1 MDSRFNSQIENPDW
15 SGKYIG
21 ILIMQY
27 YSNITLPINE
37 SIQQANFKACCGKR
51 LCLFWWWLFSVVQL
65 LFLVINLT
73 EDGKLGVE
81 FAILSVA
88 FWSLLICGNLLCNWW
103 KKFRQILEVSLSTKC
118 QVYLITI
125 NCSGVSIFGG
135 ISTTGESISQ
145 CPKKNCFY
153 TQFLF
158 NFNSTFHP
166 IANQFLFNFNSIF
179 YLKLTVIHMDLVLI
193 IHRSNTDSG
202 ADIGTCGVWG

>member
-1 MDSRFNSQIENPDW
+1 MDMDSRFNSQIKNRDW
-15 SGKYIG
+15 SGKYI
-21 ILIMQY
+21 LEYTYYAVLQQY
-27 YSNITLPINE
+27 YTLPINE

-145 CPKKNCFY
+145 CPKKLFLY
-153 TQFLF
+153 SISIQF
-158 NFNSTFHP
+158 
-166 IANQFLFNFNSIF
+166 
-179 YLKLTVIHMDLVLI
+179 
-193 IHRSNTDSG
+193 
-202 ADIGTCGVWG
+202 

>member
-1 MDSRFNSQIENPDW
+1 MIWVIRIKYIPRFNSQIENRDW

-21 ILIMQY
+21 ILINAVLH
-27 YSNITLPINE
+27 SNITLPINE

-103 KKFRQILEVSLSTKC
+103 KKFSSVDFSRK
-118 QVYLITI
+118 
-125 NCSGVSIFGG
+125 GIFRHFA
-135 ISTTGESISQ
+135 TWKYHNR
-145 CPKKNCFY
+145 PNR
-153 TQFLF
+153 
-158 NFNSTFHP
+158 
-166 IANQFLFNFNSIF
+166 
-179 YLKLTVIHMDLVLI
+179 M
-193 IHRSNTDSG
+193 
-202 ADIGTCGVWG
+202 

>member
-1 MDSRFNSQIENPDW
+1 MDFRIWIWIWIQDLIPKSRIETDPENI
-15 SGKYIG
+15 YCNTYYA
-21 ILIMQY
+21 Y

-73 EDGKLGVE
+73 DDGKLGVE

-145 CPKKNCFY
+145 CPKKIVF

-158 NFNSTFHP
+158 NS
-166 IANQFLFNFNSIF
+166 NSIF
-179 YLKLTVIHMDLVLI
+179 LFKTYC
-193 IHRSNTDSG
+193 DSHG
-202 ADIGTCGVWG
+202 FGLDHP

>member
-1 MDSRFNSQIENPDW
+1 MDSRFNSQIENRDW
-15 SGKYIG
+15 SGKH
-21 ILIMQY
+21 ILEYLLMQY

-103 KKFRQILEVSLSTKC
+103 KKFKQILEVSLSTKC

-145 CPKKNCFY
+145 CPKKIVFILNFY
-153 TQFLF
+153 SILTQLFTQLPINFYSILTQF
-158 NFNSTFHP
+158 
-166 IANQFLFNFNSIF
+166 SI
-179 YLKLTVIHMDLVLI
+179 
-193 IHRSNTDSG
+193 
-202 ADIGTCGVWG
+202 

>member
-1 MDSRFNSQIENPDW
+1 
-15 SGKYIG
+15 
-21 ILIMQY
+21 MQY

-88 FWSLLICGNLLCNWW
+88 FWSLLIWGNLLCNWW

-145 CPKKNCFY
+145 CPEKIVFILNFY
-153 TQFLF
+153 SILTQLFTQLLF
-158 NFNSTFHP
+158 NFNP
-166 IANQFLFNFNSIF
+166 IF

>member
-1 MDSRFNSQIENPDW
+1 MIWVIRIKYIPRFNSQIENRDW

-21 ILIMQY
+21 ILINMQY

-145 CPKKNCFY
+145 CPKKIVFILNFY
-153 TQFLF
+153 SILTQLFTQLLF
-158 NFNSTFHP
+158 NFYSILT
-166 IANQFLFNFNSIF
+166 QFSI
-179 YLKLTVIHMDLVLI
+179 
-193 IHRSNTDSG
+193 
-202 ADIGTCGVWG
+202 